1 MKELFNKIKD
11 FYKKISD
18 IVTPTAVLVIIC
30 IVVTLALSSAN
41 ALTHKKIESLA
52 IESKNNAMAKLIV
65 ADEYHEL
72 SAKTSLGDVTYN
84 AAIKNGETVGC
95 IFTVSAKG
103 YGGDIQVMT
112 AVNMD
117 GTITAVEILDASGE
131 TPGLG
136 QNVTKPDWFAQFA
149 GLKDDIS
156 VIKGG
161 SANADNNE
169 INAVTGATISSKA
182 VTTAVNTALD
192 YAAEIIVKGDEL
204 K

>member
-1 MKELFNKIKD
+1 MKELLKKIVN
-11 FYKKISD
+11 FYKKMAD
-18 IVTPTAVLVIIC
+18 IATPTAVLAIIC
-30 IVVTLALSSAN
+30 LVVTLALSSAN
-41 ALTHKKIESLA
+41 ALTYKKIEKLA
-52 IESKNNAMAKLIV
+52 IETKNAAMKKLIE

-72 SAKTSLGDVTYN
+72 QATTTVGDITYN
-84 AAIKNGETVGC
+84 AAITDSETVGC

-117 GTITAVEILDASGE
+117 GTVAAIEILDASGE

-136 QNVTKPDWFAQFA
+136 QNVTKSNFFSQFA
-149 GLKDDIS
+149 GLEKDIL

-161 SANADNNE
+161 TANTESNE

-182 VTTAVNTALD
+182 VTNAVNTALQ
-192 YAAEIIVKGDEL
+192 YADEILAKGD
-204 K
+204 KN